1 MEPEYK
7 GCFANRGAEQRMEH
21 LGEPHLG
28 RAALTAQWEPAPSS
42 CAPPCP
48 SCSQCVPR
56 ASSLPPTMPACKG
69 RPKPF
74 SPHPETATGQTLP
87 TRARCSLKSGPGG
100 LWIMREL
107 PGVSWERPSLLLM
120 SLGRAGRPLMV
131 WLVPQPSTIPARQ
144 KRMLLV
150 TLPLL
155 HLFPCSGCY
164 EESNH
169 INIAY

>member
-1 MEPEYK
+1 
-7 GCFANRGAEQRMEH
+7 
-21 LGEPHLG
+21 
-28 RAALTAQWEPAPSS
+28 
-42 CAPPCP
+42 
-48 SCSQCVPR
+48 
-56 ASSLPPTMPACKG
+56 
-69 RPKPF
+69 
-74 SPHPETATGQTLP
+74 
-87 TRARCSLKSGPGG
+87 
-100 LWIMREL
+100 MREL

-155 HLFPCSGCY
+155 HLFPCSGRY